1 MSAILPA
8 EIIELVIH
16 ETWMLPLTNNER
28 LTFMKASLRI
38 SSWWLLAFLQES
50 FTDVYLVSPKYSFYL
65 ASLYRIR
72 EPFHILTINTSRL
85 VLQSYLAHHCHSI
98 TLGHKRTEVHH
109 ARMVICN
116 LPRCPK
122 ITMLF
127 RNFAQNYPSWLITHV
142 QSLFSTANKDGHLRL
157 IFTYDTTA
165 VDYSPRDRYSY
176 ASEHYFYPH
185 DIFSTRE
192 MGRVLTPFIGV
203 RRLEIKGANPCAVFM
218 TVEACP
224 DLEILET
231 DVDENLIREGFNV
244 ANARPPA
251 SCPEEAYFFSKW
263 NQDYP
268 TVKMQWPNISDELAN
283 MVSGCR

>member
-1 MSAILPA
+1 MVVARFFTRIIHRCLLGVTKIL
-8 EIIELVIH
+8 L
-16 ETWMLPLTNNER
+16 LPR
-28 LTFMKASLRI
+28 QSLSHPGTI
-38 SSWWLLAFLQES
+38 SYF
-50 FTDVYLVSPKYSFYL
+50 DHK
-65 ASLYRIR
+65 
-72 EPFHILTINTSRL
+72 H
-85 VLQSYLAHHCHSI
+85 LAHHCRSI
-98 TLGHKRTEVHH
+98 TLGHKPTELYYAH
-109 ARMVICN
+109 MIICN

-127 RNFAQNYPSWLITHV
+127 RNLAQNYPSWLVTRV
-142 QSLFSTANKDGHLRL
+142 QYLFATANKDGHLRL

-165 VDYSPRDRYSY
+165 VDYSPRARYSY

-218 TVEACP
+218 TAEACP
-224 DLEILET
+224 DLEFLET
-231 DVDENLIREGFNV
+231 DVDENLIRGGFNV
-244 ANARPPA
+244 ANTLPPA

-268 TVKMQWPNISDELAN
+268 TVKMQWPNISAKTCV
-283 MVSGCR
+283 M

>member
-8 EIIELVIH
+8 EIIELIIH
-16 ETWMLPLTNNER
+16 ETWMLPLINSER
-28 LTFMKASLRI
+28 LTFMKASLGI

-50 FTDVYLVSPKYSFYL
+50 FTDVYLVLPEYSLYL

-72 EPFHILTINTSRL
+72 EPSHILTINTSRL
-85 VLQSYLAHHCHSI
+85 ILQSYLAHHCRSI
-98 TLGHKRTEVHH
+98 TLGHKRTEVYY
-109 ARMVICN
+109 ARMIICN

-122 ITMLF
+122 ITILF
-127 RNFAQNYPSWLITHV
+127 RNFAQNYPSWLVTRV
-142 QSLFSTANKDGHLRL
+142 QYLFATVNKDGYLRL

-203 RRLEIKGANPCAVFM
+203 RRLEIKGANPRAVFM
-218 TVEACP
+218 TAEACP
-224 DLEILET
+224 DLEFLET
-231 DVDENLIREGFNV
+231 DVDENVIRGGFNV
-244 ANARPPA
+244 ANARPPV
-251 SCPEEAYFFSKW
+251 SCPEEAYFFAKW
-263 NQDYP
+263 NQDIP
-268 TVKMQWPNISDELAN
+268 TVKMRWPNID
-283 MVSGCR
+283 MGKVCVM